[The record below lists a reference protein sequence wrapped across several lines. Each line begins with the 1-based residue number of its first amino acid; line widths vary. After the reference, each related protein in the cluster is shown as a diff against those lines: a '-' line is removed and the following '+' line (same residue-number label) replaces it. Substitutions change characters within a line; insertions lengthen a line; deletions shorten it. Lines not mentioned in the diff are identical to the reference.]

1 VAGYKL
7 IALDVDGTLLDPTG
21 TIRPRV
27 RAAVQQAVSA
37 GAIVTLA
44 TGRRHRPARKIAA
57 DLGIAAVP
65 LILYSGSII
74 YDPQTESALLHRPLP
89 ADFVRNALALL
100 RQAGINGGVL
110 QSPLRG
116 ERIFLGPLEHDD
128 PYIRD
133 YATDPLRADLVERRS
148 HEALAAVEDPL
159 VVVAAG
165 PEHVARKLEKLIR
178 ENESLGCTLYG
189 YRLRHTRVPELY
201 GYDLLPLGHT
211 KAIALEWL
219 ARHYGLDLSQ
229 VMVIGDGLNDLEML
243 RVAGL
248 GVAMGNAAPEL
259 KAIAGAIVATNQD
272 DGVAEAIERFVLD

>member
-1 VAGYKL
+1 MAGYKL

-21 TIRPRV
+21 MIRPRV
-27 RAAVQQAVSA
+27 RAAVQAAVAA
-37 GAIVTLA
+37 GAVVTLA

-57 DLGIAAVP
+57 DLGIAVP

-89 ADFVRNALALL
+89 AEFVKSALALL

-116 ERIFLGPLEHDD
+116 ERIVLGPLEHDD

-148 HEALAAVEDPL
+148 PEALAAVEDPL

-165 PEHVARKLEKLIR
+165 PKQVARQLENLIR

-211 KAIALEWL
+211 KAIALDWL
-219 ARHYGLDLSQ
+219 ARHFGLELSQ
-229 VMVIGDGLNDLEML
+229 VMVVGDGLNDLEML

-248 GVAMGNAAPEL
+248 GVAMGNAAPEV
-259 KAIAGAIVATNQD
+259 KAVAGAIVATNQD
-272 DGVAEAIERFVLD
+272 DGVAEAIERFVLS